1 MEIEIKKEGAVLLA
15 KPLSSRLDAGNAP
28 EFKSRMVDY
37 ILQDNMYIAMDLSE
51 VEFMDSSGLSALLS
65 TVKTIG
71 NKGRLE
77 FFGVLPNVA
86 KLFSI
91 TRLDRGVFKI
101 HEDRNKAMQSLNRF
115 A

>member
-1 MEIEIKKEGAVLLA
+1 MDIEIKKEGAVLLV
-15 KPLSSRLDAGNAP
+15 KPLSGRLDAGNAP

-37 ILQDNMYIAMDLSE
+37 ILQRNLYIAMDLSE

-71 NKGRLE
+71 DRGRLE
-77 FFGVLPNVA
+77 FFGISSNVA
-86 KLFSI
+86 NLFSI

-101 HEDRNKAMQSLNRF
+101 HDDKENAIQSLNRIV
-115 A
+115 